1 MYQLL
6 SQLKI
11 HNHSHVHLCIL
22 HMVHYMKN
30 IMQVEKYPN
39 ILQDGIKINQ
49 ELETY
54 LLMSLIWLEIQERLK
69 EILISLLIQ
78 SLLQIILDCSI
89 TSVNNVIH
97 LILFILIWLHNQ
109 MLYHKDGLHN
119 QKKALLLLLTL
130 I

>member
-54 LLMSLIWLEIQERLK
+54 LLMSLI
-69 EILISLLIQ
+69 
-78 SLLQIILDCSI
+78 
-89 TSVNNVIH
+89 
-97 LILFILIWLHNQ
+97 
-109 MLYHKDGLHN
+109 
-119 QKKALLLLLTL
+119 
-130 I
+130 